1 MSVKIIKNTI
11 YNTQLT
17 NEEIDDLVKFL
28 NKKKECNRPRKSNNA
43 LQPISQTGVGIAGL
57 FAKGPIYD
65 NKKAQWK

>member
-57 FAKGPIYD
+57 FAK
-65 NKKAQWK
+65 